1 MKNTTKHHLLIGDS
15 TKANKILEMP
25 NIDLLVTS
33 PPYFNAPFDYDE
45 LFENYETFLE
55 MMHNFAKL
63 YFKALKPGG
72 IVGLNIDDMLIKG
85 VKYPIISDS
94 IKIFTT
100 NGYELRGKIIWKK
113 PEGYIRI
120 SRRSGVL
127 LQNPY
132 PMYYYPDNLLE
143 CILVFQK
150 PSQMKAKSEKMISLE
165 DIWEMTNVLPLKG
178 RLETDIAAFPDEL
191 PKRLINFFTRKE
203 AWVCDPFLGSGTTMK
218 VARELKRN
226 SIGIEI
232 LNSLIPVI
240 RKKTGF
246 SSENLTSYL
255 NSDQLIVEYLQN
267 DNHTEENYNSIRNSH
282 HSLLSQALKEYSS
295 TNNYKYHLLLL
306 NCRNTPLT
314 VLNENF
320 SLRIDGLYPGRI
332 LAVLYESTN
341 SGSFLTLNQL
351 SDYVMN
357 HGLHFRDKITIQH
370 HPDKQWEVN
379 TQFKSK
385 IVFNHCYY
393 EILLFQKGKFNYKSR
408 SKQEKEDC
416 LIDKRKFQRE
426 KWYLTLWDFRNHS
439 REECD
444 PIVVRRLLELFL
456 FNNELVG
463 TNIAH
468 VSCPKRQFNLDFF
481 NQL

>member
-1 MKNTTKHHLLIGDS
+1 
-15 TKANKILEMP
+15 
-25 NIDLLVTS
+25 
-33 PPYFNAPFDYDE
+33 
-45 LFENYETFLE
+45 
-55 MMHNFAKL
+55 
-63 YFKALKPGG
+63 
-72 IVGLNIDDMLIKG
+72 
-85 VKYPIISDS
+85 
-94 IKIFTT
+94 FT
-100 NGYELRGKIIWKK
+100 
-113 PEGYIRI
+113 
-120 SRRSGVL
+120 
-127 LQNPY
+127 Q
-132 PMYYYPDNLLE
+132 
-143 CILVFQK
+143 
-150 PSQMKAKSEKMISLE
+150 
-165 DIWEMTNVLPLKG
+165 
-178 RLETDIAAFPDEL
+178 
-191 PKRLINFFTRKE
+191 KE

-267 DNHTEENYNSIRNSH
+267 DNHTEENYNSISNSH
-282 HSLLSQALKEYSS
+282 HSLLPQALKGYSS

-408 SKQEKEDC
+408 SKQQKEDC

-426 KWYLTLWDFRNHS
+426 KWHLTLWDFRNHS